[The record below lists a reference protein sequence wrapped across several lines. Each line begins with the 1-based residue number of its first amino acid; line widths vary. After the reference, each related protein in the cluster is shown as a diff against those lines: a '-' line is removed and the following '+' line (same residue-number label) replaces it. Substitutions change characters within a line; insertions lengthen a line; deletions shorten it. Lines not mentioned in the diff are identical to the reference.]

1 MTKITALTRKDGFVL
16 SPDNPFKADWER
28 LMATAK
34 TVTRTEEMQGRLM
47 TEKITMVFE
56 KQYLPKGF
64 TKLYK
69 NAELDDLTPYACKI
83 LIHIAVNMEYEAE
96 SIQLSAKK
104 VGLNPRTYS
113 KAMLELLSQR
123 ILVKQ
128 QGKHYWVNVTVLMVG
143 RLQPFVPQE

>member
-1 MTKITALTRKDGFVL
+1 MTTNNKLVKSNGFTL
-16 SPDNPFKADWER
+16 SADNPFKADWER
-28 LMATAK
+28 MMANAK
-34 TVTRTEEMQGRLM
+34 TVTRTEEMRGNLVSE
-47 TEKITMVFE
+47 TVTLTFS
-56 KQYLPKGF
+56 KQYVPKGF

-69 NAELDDLTPYACKI
+69 NHELDDLTPYACKI
-83 LIHIAVNMEYEAE
+83 LIHIAVNMEFEAE
-96 SIQLSAKK
+96 SIQLSAGA